1 MLKRFRLKLNNF
13 MMLAAQ
19 WCRVLVA
26 HFARLLVGATQ
37 GAGMYLA
44 GALGFEARLYAK
56 VIRANGDVED
66 LGIIATKLVTDAFVN
81 FLVDQLQVETA
92 LFGDYKFHAM
102 GTGATAENVSD
113 VALVTPVESR
123 ATGTQAEGASANIY
137 QSVGTITATA
147 ARAIVE
153 HGLFNAATGVT
164 LMDRS
169 VFTVINLA
177 TDDAIQFTYELTVP
191 SGG

>member
-1 MLKRFRLKLNNF
+1 MRNNF

-26 HFARLLVGATQ
+26 HLARPMVALTQ
-37 GAGMYLA
+37 GTGMYLK
-44 GALGFEARLYAK
+44 GAVSPEARLYAK
-56 VIRANGDVED
+56 VIRADGRVED
-66 LGIIATKLVTDAFVN
+66 LGLIATKLVTDAFVN
-81 FLVDQLQVETA
+81 FVVDQLQVETA
-92 LFGDYKFHAM
+92 LIGDFKFHAM

-137 QSVGTITATA
+137 QSVGTITATS

-177 TDDAIQFTYELTVP
+177 ADDAIQFTFELTVP

>member
-1 MLKRFRLKLNNF
+1 MRRNDF

-19 WCRVLVA
+19 WSRVLVA
-26 HFARLLVGATQ
+26 HLARPMVALTQ
-37 GAGMYLA
+37 GQGMYLK
-44 GALGFEARLYAK
+44 GAISPEARLYAK

-66 LGIIATKLVTDAFVN
+66 LGLISTKLVTDAFVA
-81 FLVDQLQVETA
+81 FLVDNLQTETA
-92 LFGDYKFHAM
+92 EFGDFKFHEM
-102 GTGATAENVSD
+102 GTNNTAENVTD
-113 VALVTPVESR
+113 TTLNTAVESR

-137 QSVGTITATA
+137 QTVGTITATS
-147 ARAIVE
+147 ARAVVE
-153 HGLFNAATGVT
+153 HGVFSQATGAT

-169 VFTVINLA
+169 VFAVINLA

>member
-1 MLKRFRLKLNNF
+1 MRRNNF

-19 WCRVLVA
+19 WSRVLVA
-26 HFARLLVGATQ
+26 HLARPMIALTAGRTAYYKGAVSP
-37 GAGMYLA
+37 
-44 GALGFEARLYAK
+44 EARLYAK

-66 LGIIATKLVTDAFVN
+66 LGLIGTKLVTNAFVN
-81 FLVDQLQVETA
+81 FVVDQLQVETA
-92 LFGDYKFHAM
+92 LFGDFKFHAM
-102 GTGATAENVSD
+102 GTGVVAENVAD
-113 VALVTPVESR
+113 VALGTPVESR

-147 ARAIVE
+147 ARAITE

-164 LMDRS
+164 LMDRT